1 MRHLPV
7 LFLMSLAIA
16 AGCSA
21 GTIDSE
27 NEAGGGEVAI
37 ATDLRLMENNP
48 NCEDVEVS
56 ADALRFHWKTDAAL
70 VDIPVGS
77 VVVGERGGGYVRR
90 IMSVEK
96 NGKTIDVVTEQ
107 ASLADAVLEGDIAA
121 NLVPEGG
128 WSQINCPTGASC
140 VGFDLIDLSN
150 TVLFDGDVGGVPLQV
165 VIPRGGLHFSPSVDF
180 DMSIGFPGKIKRLS
194 GSVTGSFTADL
205 EVVATAGGAV
215 DFGQEMDVN
224 GPTPLLSYPFT
235 FVAPTPFGPLP
246 IVGTANMDVFVGF
259 NAHAGAQASVST
271 GLSATAEIEV
281 GATFEDG
288 EWTASAEP
296 TFDAL
301 FDPIRL
307 DASADVSVEA
317 YARPEVSVTFYGVAG
332 PRLSVEPSLRFN
344 GGFVPPDSLSGQLDA
359 CMRGELGFSVTIL
372 SFELADFSRS
382 LERCLTLFQTGN

>member
-1 MRHLPV
+1 MRRLPI
-7 LFLMSLAIA
+7 LFLMSSTIA

-21 GTIDSE
+21 GSIDGE
-27 NEAGGGEVAI
+27 NDPGGGEVAI

-48 NCEDVEVS
+48 NCEDVEVL
-56 ADALRFHWKTDAAL
+56 ADSLRFHWKGDTTL

-90 IMSVEK
+90 IMAVEK

-128 WSQINCPTGASC
+128 WSQVNCPAGASC

-150 TVLFDGDVGGVPLQV
+150 TVLFDGDVGGVPLRV
-165 VIPRGGLHFSPSVDF
+165 FIPSGGLHFSPSVDF

-194 GSVTGSFTADL
+194 GSVTGAFTADI
-205 EVVATAGGAV
+205 EVVAETSGAV
-215 DFGQEMDVN
+215 DFAQEIDVN

-259 NAHAGAQASVST
+259 NAHAGAQAQLAT
-271 GLSATAEIEV
+271 GLSATAAIEV

-301 FDPIRL
+301 FDPIQL
-307 DASADVSVEA
+307 DASADVSLEA
-317 YARPEVSVTFYGVAG
+317 YARPEISVTFYGVAG

-344 GGFVPPDSLSGQLDA
+344 GGFVPPDSLQGQLDA
-359 CMRGELGFSVTIL
+359 CMRGELGFSVKIL

-382 LERCLTLFQTGN
+382 LERCITLFQGGN